1 MKKIKVAVDVGNS
14 NVVIGLYFDGVWEKI
29 YRLSTKRNFTYWSF
43 QKKLK
48 KIIDLNDFNPSNI
61 ESVIISSVVPTLT
74 DIVKLSCNDMLC
86 ENIHIVRASSVK
98 RVNVS
103 IDNINEIGTDL
114 LSNAVEGSSMYD
126 DNVVVVDFGTAL
138 TFTVISKNKDV
149 LGVNI
154 VPGLKTAINS
164 LYKNTANLPV
174 IDLKIPEKVIG
185 KNTVHSIQS
194 GIMHGY
200 VGLVK
205 EILSKIKEELV
216 GNTKVI
222 ATGGLS
228 KFAEPLKVE
237 FDDIIPTL
245 TLDGMIKI
253 LEDYENS

>member
-1 MKKIKVAVDVGNS
+1 
-14 NVVIGLYFDGVWEKI
+14 
-29 YRLSTKRNFTYWSF
+29 
-43 QKKLK
+43 
-48 KIIDLNDFNPSNI
+48 
-61 ESVIISSVVPTLT
+61 
-74 DIVKLSCNDMLC
+74 MLC
-86 ENIHIVRASSVK
+86 ENIYIVRASSVK
-98 RVNVS
+98 RVNIS

-194 GIMHGY
+194 GIMNGY

-205 EILSKIKEELV
+205 EILSKIKNELV
-216 GNTKVI
+216 GDTKVI

>member
-1 MKKIKVAVDVGNS
+1 MKKIKVAIDVGNS
-14 NVVIGLYFDGVWEKI
+14 NVVIGLYCDGVWEKI
-29 YRLSTKRNFTYWSF
+29 YRLSTKKNFTYWSF

-86 ENIHIVRASSVK
+86 ENIYIVRASSVK

-103 IDNINEIGTDL
+103 IDNVNEIGTDL
-114 LSNAVEGSSMYD
+114 LSNAVEGASLYD
-126 DNVVVVDFGTAL
+126 DNVIVVDFGTAL
-138 TFTVISKNKDV
+138 TFTVLSKNKDV

-174 IDLKIPEKVIG
+174 IDLRMPDKVIG
-185 KNTVHSIQS
+185 KNTIHSIQS

-205 EILSKIKEELV
+205 EMLLKIKDELV
-216 GNTKVI
+216 GDTKVI

-253 LEDYENS
+253 LEDYESS